1 MLANHLV
8 DRTPKVQ
15 VDEIWLDP
23 LENRFCRVCHT
34 FRVCTKQLDANGTL
48 LRSKVQHFSGVLVAV
63 QYAVSRDKFGHQH
76 IRALFLAKPTKNRV
90 RNPSHRREVKRTCV
104 VKPRKHRRGSILPA
118 FGIRANLVGTYYS
131 ERRKRRLQ
139 PLPVRHKARKAEEAS
154 YDKSAFMGATAVR
167 PVLGGA
173 INNETSCCTKSS

>member
-8 DRTPKVQ
+8 DGTPEVQ

-23 LENRFCRVCHT
+23 VENRFCRVCHT

-48 LRSKVQHFSGVLVAV
+48 LRSKVQHLSGVLVAL
-63 QYAVSRDKFGHQH
+63 QYAVSGDKFGHQH
-76 IRALFLAKPTKNRV
+76 IRALLLAKPTKNSV
-90 RNPSHRREVKRTCV
+90 RNPSHRREVKRMRV
-104 VKPRKHRRGSILPA
+104 VKPGKHRRVSILPA
-118 FGIRANLVGTYYS
+118 FGIRANLTGTYYS

-139 PLPVRHKARKAEEAS
+139 PLPVRHKARKAEKAG
-154 YDKSAFMGATAVR
+154 YDKSALMGAAAVA

-173 INNETSCCTKSS
+173 INNKTSCCTKSS